1 MQFRNEKLD
10 NGLEVIAEIN
20 PEAFSLSIGYF
31 VKTGARDEEPKMAG
45 VSHFLEHMMFKG
57 TARRTAADVN
67 RELDD
72 LGSQSNAYTS
82 EEQTVY
88 YMSVL
93 PENQFAAL
101 DLLSDMMRPALRDE
115 DFQTERQVILEE
127 IAMYDDQPPY
137 GAMERAAE
145 CYFGD
150 HPLSRRVLGTRE
162 TVGDLD
168 PDRMRAYHQARY
180 APNNLTLVATGCVDF
195 DALLKSAAELTNS
208 WIPSTTARSLCT
220 PARRNEEVRMIHP
233 PATQQYTLQYS
244 RGHGY
249 CEPSRYT
256 SRILASILGD
266 DSGSRLFWELV
277 DTGMAES
284 AAVFTQEFEECG
296 LFCAFLCCAPDQ
308 HEENWELLQDVLR
321 RGADEPITERELEL
335 ARNKVLA
342 SMILGS
348 ERPSNRLFSIG
359 NAWTIRRTYE
369 TIQAASQ
376 HYRDLTLDAVQQEFE
391 SLSAREKIVV
401 SVGPGDE
408 QSLSAK

>member
-1 MQFRNEKLD
+1 MKFRSEKLD

-20 PEAFSLSIGYF
+20 QEAFSLSLGYF
-31 VKTGARDEEPKMAG
+31 VKTGARDETPEMAG

-82 EEQTVY
+82 EEHTVY

-93 PENQFAAL
+93 PENQHAAL
-101 DLLSDMMRPALRDE
+101 DLLTDMLRPALRDE

-145 CYFGD
+145 CYFGE
-150 HPLSRRVLGTRE
+150 HPLARRVLGTRE
-162 TVGDLD
+162 TVAQLE
-168 PDRMRAYHQARY
+168 PELMRAYHQARY
-180 APNNLTLVATGCVDF
+180 APNNLTLVATGAVDF
-195 DALLKSAAELTNS
+195 EQLLKSAEQLTHS
-208 WIPSTTARSLCT
+208 WKPSEAPRSLRK
-220 PARRNEEVRMIHP
+220 PSPRNEDVRMIHP
-233 PATQQYTLQYS
+233 PAAQQYTLQYS
-244 RGHGY
+244 PGPGY
-249 CEPSRYT
+249 GDESRYV

-277 DTGMAES
+277 DTGLADS
-284 AAVFTQEFEECG
+284 AAIFTQEFEECG
-296 LFCAFLCCAPDQ
+296 LLCAFLACAPEQ
-308 HEENWELLQDVLR
+308 HDENWASIQHILSQGQEL
-321 RGADEPITERELEL
+321 PITERELEL
-335 ARNKVLA
+335 AKNKICS

-359 NAWTIRRTYE
+359 NAWTIRGKYE
-369 TIQAASQ
+369 TIQLAAE
-376 HYRDLTLDAVQQEFE
+376 HYRQVSLEAVQREFE
-391 SLSAREKIVV
+391 TLGSRIKVVV
-401 SVGPGDE
+401 SVGPDK
-408 QSLSAK
+408 A

>member
-1 MQFRNEKLD
+1 MQFRHEKLD

-20 PEAFSLSIGYF
+20 PESFSLSLGYF
-31 VKTGARDEEPKMAG
+31 VKTGSRDEEPEMAG

-57 TARRTAADVN
+57 TAKRTAADVN

-93 PENQFAAL
+93 PENQFSAI

-145 CYFGD
+145 SYFGD

-162 TVGDLD
+162 TVANLD
-168 PDRMRAYHQARY
+168 PERMRAYHAARY
-180 APNNLTLVATGCVDF
+180 APNNLTLVAAGCVDF
-195 DALLKSAAELTNS
+195 DALVQSAKQLTHS
-208 WIPSTTARSLCT
+208 WSPCHTGRNLATPSVRSEDV
-220 PARRNEEVRMIHP
+220 AMVHP

-244 RGHGY
+244 PGPGY
-249 CEPSRYT
+249 CDPRRYV

-296 LFCAFLCCAPDQ
+296 LLCAFLSCDPKQ
-308 HEENWELLQDVLR
+308 HDENWALLQDVLA
-321 RGADEPITERELEL
+321 RGEAEPITERELEL
-335 ARNKVLA
+335 AKNKVLA
-342 SMILGS
+342 SMILAS

-359 NAWTIRRTYE
+359 NAWTIRRQYE
-369 TIQAASQ
+369 TIQSASQ
-376 HYRDLTLDAVQQEFE
+376 HYRDVSLDNVQQAYVD
-391 SLSAREKIVV
+391 LRQRKTVTV
-401 SVGPGDE
+401 SVGPEPCD
-408 QSLSAK
+408 